1 MTNQTPPDE
10 GIVNSENSCIE
21 LKRLDKNLIHLRKL
35 ISFNL

>member
-21 LKRLDKNLIHLRKL
+21 LKRLDKPA
-35 ISFNL
+35 FY